1 MKEILKTEDG
11 RTIENDTVKSGKP
24 VYEPH
29 KYNCLMRDKH
39 MGKLIR
45 DTKIPKCT
53 ISKKFY
59 RELVYNKTGDCMY
72 ERLVDWKTGRTL
84 HSEGSITQEPIG
96 YRVRV
101 TCPNNDTKL
110 SYQVNYSKW
119 WSSEEYYMDL
129 FKIDKVTENLYFDDF
144 YVYDYYG
151 KVCKVL
157 CVRKEYGK
165 QYSRG

>member
-11 RTIENDTVKSGKP
+11 RTIENDTIKSGKP
-24 VYEPH
+24 VYEAH

-96 YRVRV
+96 YRVIV
-101 TCPNNDTKL
+101 IQNFHIKL
-110 SYQVNYSKW
+110 IILNGGHQKNTLWIY
-119 WSSEEYYMDL
+119 L
-129 FKIDKVTENLYFDDF
+129 
-144 YVYDYYG
+144 
-151 KVCKVL
+151 
-157 CVRKEYGK
+157 R
-165 QYSRG
+165 